1 VSRDRRPRTGALG
14 AALCGSRL
22 TVARGAGSRGD
33 TDAVWSAP
41 VDQEPATRRDSL
53 TAALLALR
61 EEAPDVAALHI
72 ALLPP
77 LAEVRAVALP
87 ALPVEEL
94 LTGVARDASRYF
106 PVGTARQVVRVN
118 ELGARGATNAS
129 DARDSRDSH
138 DSRDSSDTA
147 DDARGSTHLVATTD
161 EALVDDLF
169 AAADAAG
176 WTIASLVPA
185 AQAWA
190 AAARRLNKARTATSA
205 LVTTD
210 GRVDQLALGTE
221 GLRGVR
227 RSPASSSRNGSA
239 PPHGAAVLAPDA
251 DAARLLAARHAEL
264 PDEFSLWPAQVYESR
279 RARLTRQARA
289 LLAAAIALLAIAGL
303 VEWSNLRRAESTI
316 AAQRTALRDVV
327 GTALERR
334 DALRAQLGTVEL
346 IRSFET
352 ETPGWLALLGAVEA
366 ALPVDASLRSL
377 RAFGDTIVLIGDAD
391 RAAPVMAAL
400 ATVPE
405 LEGLRVDAPIQQ
417 QVEDGEVISERFQL
431 RALRRRG
438 GSR

>member
-1 VSRDRRPRTGALG
+1 VSRDSRSRTGSLG

-22 TVARGAGSRGD
+22 TVARGAGAAGNA
-33 TDAVWSAP
+33 DAVWSTP
-41 VDQEPATRRDSL
+41 VDHNAEARRESL
-53 TAALLALR
+53 TAAFLALR
-61 EEAPDVAALHI
+61 EEAPGIATLHI

-94 LTGVARDASRYF
+94 LAGVTRDASRYF
-106 PVGTARQVVRVN
+106 PVGTARQVVRVSDIAVG
-118 ELGARGATNAS
+118 GANGT
-129 DARDSRDSH
+129 RDT
-138 DSRDSSDTA
+138 SSSA
-147 DDARGSTHLVATTD
+147 DDARGATHLIGTAD

-190 AAARRLNKARTATSA
+190 AGARRLSSARTATSV

-210 GRVDQLALGTE
+210 GRVDQLALGAN

-227 RSPASSSRNGSA
+227 RSPVFQSRNGSA
-239 PPHGAAVLAPDA
+239 PPQGATILAADA

-264 PDEFSLWPAQVYESR
+264 PDEFCLWPAQVYESR
-279 RARLTRQARA
+279 RVRLTRQARV
-289 LLAAAIALLAIAGL
+289 LLAATVALLTVAGL
-303 VEWSNLRRAESTI
+303 VEWSNLRRAESGI
-316 AAQRTALRDVV
+316 AAARTELRDVV
-327 GTALERR
+327 GAALERR
-334 DALRAQLGTVEL
+334 DALRAQLGTAEL

-405 LEGLRVDAPIQQ
+405 LEDVRVDAPIQQ
-417 QVEDGEVISERFQL
+417 QVEDGEVVSERFQL